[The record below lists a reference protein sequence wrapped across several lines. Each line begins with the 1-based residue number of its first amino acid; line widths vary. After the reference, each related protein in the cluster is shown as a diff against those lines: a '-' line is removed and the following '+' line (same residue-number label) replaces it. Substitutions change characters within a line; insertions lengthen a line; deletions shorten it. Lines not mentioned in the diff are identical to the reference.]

1 MNYRITT
8 GEQTLQENRLE
19 DTTRETKH
27 GVKKATTPFPFTNSI
42 QAMWNQRNPPNPS

>member
-27 GVKKATTPFPFTNSI
+27 GTKGTPQIHHENRPTD
-42 QAMWNQRNPPNPS
+42 